1 MMHSRLALAAA
12 AAACTLGLSQATPPA
27 PPAFAPSIAR
37 GGLVFVSGILPAPPV
52 AAGFDAQATQVLDEL
67 RRRLQAAG
75 TSLDRVVSTSVY
87 LASAS
92 DFAAL
97 NTIWAKYWPS
107 APPAR
112 TTIVA
117 GLPVAGARIQVS
129 AVAAAAETSR
139 SVILPRGWPGPTSP
153 YSYAIRAGDTL
164 FLSGLLPRRGADN
177 TPVKGDIEAQ
187 TGAVFENADA
197 VLAAAGFALADV
209 VSARIFLTDGAVFER
224 MNAAYRTRFTTDPP
238 ARATV
243 ITPLPAPDALI
254 EITMV
259 AVKGAGRAVVLTP
272 GPDGAPGRPNP
283 NLSSAIRTGPQLFL
297 SGMLGVLPANV
308 SDAAGQTA
316 ETLNRLERTMTAAG
330 FGWPE
335 VADSV
340 VYVTDVSDAA
350 DVMKV
355 FAGRTDVRGFAGTI
369 AGTGLVS
376 PQGRVEIMLTA
387 GK

>member
-1 MMHSRLALAAA
+1 
-12 AAACTLGLSQATPPA
+12 
-27 PPAFAPSIAR
+27 
-37 GGLVFVSGILPAPPV
+37 
-52 AAGFDAQATQVLDEL
+52 
-67 RRRLQAAG
+67 
-75 TSLDRVVSTSVY
+75 
-87 LASAS
+87 
-92 DFAAL
+92 
-97 NTIWAKYWPS
+97 
-107 APPAR
+107 
-112 TTIVA
+112 
-117 GLPVAGARIQVS
+117 
-129 AVAAAAETSR
+129 
-139 SVILPRGWPGPTSP
+139 
-153 YSYAIRAGDTL
+153 
-164 FLSGLLPRRGADN
+164 
-177 TPVKGDIEAQ
+177 
-187 TGAVFENADA
+187 
-197 VLAAAGFALADV
+197 
-209 VSARIFLTDGAVFER
+209 
-224 MNAAYRTRFTTDPP
+224 
-238 ARATV
+238 
-243 ITPLPAPDALI
+243 
-254 EITMV
+254 V

-350 DVMKV
+350 GVMKV
-355 FAGRTDVRGFAGTI
+355 FAERTDVRRFAGTI